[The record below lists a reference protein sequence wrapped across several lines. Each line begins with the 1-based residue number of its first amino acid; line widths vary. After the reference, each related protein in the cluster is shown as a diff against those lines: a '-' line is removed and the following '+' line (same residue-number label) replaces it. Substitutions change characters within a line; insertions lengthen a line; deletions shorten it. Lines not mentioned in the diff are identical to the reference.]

1 MLFFFRPWAVINFEP
16 QQLFSLGHGILIL
29 LLSYGLEHS
38 PLKKLKDDQ
47 ESLQNG
53 AREEVDFEA
62 MTKSYV
68 QKIVVQKY
76 IR

>member
-16 QQLFSLGHGILIL
+16 QQLFSLGHYILIL

-38 PLKKLKDDQ
+38 LLKKLKDDQ

-62 MTKSYV
+62 MTNSYV

>member
-16 QQLFSLGHGILIL
+16 QQLFSLGHYILIL

-38 PLKKLKDDQ
+38 LLKKLKDDQ